1 MPHGY
6 RAVDV
11 PKERQAQQMNVTE
24 WGFAFAA
31 PPSGAESFARIVPW
45 DRARGVEIADASHGT
60 EGELIAFHASHKA
73 AMRVPGGT
81 SVPTAGLAFVTVLPG
96 HRRRGILRSMIA
108 EHFERSLARG
118 EIVST
123 LYASEARI
131 YQNFGYGHAGF
142 VARVNLGRGPGMRQ
156 IPGAAELPI
165 TLENANLATHAPILR
180 AVQERTTRPGTFT
193 QCDDAIIADCFM
205 DMPEHRDGKERLR
218 IAWVE
223 DDQGPAAYAIFAR
236 KGKWELGIPNGEVEV
251 HRYGAATPAAMQRLF
266 SVVAD
271 LDLMSTCFVPLV
283 PLDSPL
289 FHMMEDSRSL
299 GAGLQESIWVRVLD
313 APKALAARGYST
325 DIEITFSLTDAMVPS
340 NAGTWRLV
348 AAAGGSNAQV
358 TSAEGQQAD
367 VTLDIQELSAAY
379 LGGVSLLAAAGAGL
393 VQEHREGAV
402 AQLSLAFQASE
413 QPVCNY
419 AF

>member
-1 MPHGY
+1 
-6 RAVDV
+6 
-11 PKERQAQQMNVTE
+11 MNVTE
-24 WGFAFAA
+24 WGFAFAT
-31 PPSGAESFARIVPW
+31 PDSGAESFARIVPW
-45 DRARGVEIADASHGT
+45 GRTRGVEISDASRGT
-60 EGELIAFHASHKA
+60 EGDLIAFHASHQVT
-73 AMRVPGGT
+73 MRVPGGS

-108 EHFERSLARG
+108 EHFERSLSRG

-142 VARVNLGRGPGMRQ
+142 VSRVNLGRGPGMRE
-156 IPGAAELPI
+156 IPGAKDLPT
-165 TLENANLATHAPILR
+165 TLENADMAKHAAVLR

-193 QCDDAIIADCFM
+193 ECDDAMIADSFM
-205 DMPEHRDGKERLR
+205 DMPEAREGKERLR

-223 DDQGPAAYAIFAR
+223 DAHGPAAYAIFAR
-236 KGKWELGIPNGEVEV
+236 KGKWEFGIPNGEVEV

-289 FHMMEDSRSL
+289 FHMMEDPRSL
-299 GAGLQESIWVRVLD
+299 AAGLQENIWVRILD
-313 APKALAARGYST
+313 APKALAARGYAT
-325 DIEITFSLTDAMVPS
+325 NLDVTFTLTDAMLPH

-348 AAAGGSNAQV
+348 ARAGGADAQV
-358 TSAEGQQAD
+358 TSASGDQAD

-379 LGGVSLLAAAGAGL
+379 LGGVSLVAAAGAGL
-393 VQEHREGAV
+393 VQEHREGA
-402 AQLSLAFQASE
+402 AARLSLAFQASE